1 MNLLVASI
9 FKGTEAV
16 GNGEVCVVDVRV
28 LPGREAQQGRRLD
41 HWKSGDCV
49 NTMNELA
56 KIRAKIEA
64 ILPGHRDLYYDGRWQ
79 KPLGGYA
86 DTMNPATGDTLGPA
100 AEANAADVDAA
111 AKAAHK
117 GFQAWRRTKPLERA
131 ALMKKVAG
139 VLRAN
144 AEELAMLDAA
154 NCGNPIREMLRDAV
168 VAAMQIEY
176 YAGLVTE
183 AKGETIPM
191 GEGVVNL
198 SVREPY
204 GVVGRIVAYN
214 HPIMFTAGKMGPALA
229 AGNTV
234 IMKPPYQAPLSAYRM
249 MELIDGIMPPGV
261 ISIVTAGREGSEA
274 LVAHPLVPRISLIG
288 SVPTGR
294 AIMKVGADRLKHV
307 TLELGGKNACIIYP
321 DADLNRATAGAVNG
335 MNFTWCG
342 QSCGSTSRLFVHE
355 AVHDRVVQGMLEAI
369 KAYRPGIPTQMATT
383 MGAII
388 SKAQHD
394 KIMGYIDIGKTE
406 GARLACGG
414 SVPDDPLLAQG
425 WFVEPTVFTGVNQ
438 AMRLANEEI
447 FGPVLSVIKW
457 KDEETMFAQV
467 NAVDYGLTGSIWT
480 TSLANAHR
488 AASRVESGYIWVN
501 NVSAHFLGASFGGY
515 KQSGVGREEGADELL
530 TYTQVKNINIT
541 L

>member
-1 MNLLVASI
+1 M
-9 FKGTEAV
+9 
-16 GNGEVCVVDVRV
+16 
-28 LPGREAQQGRRLD
+28 
-41 HWKSGDCV
+41 

-56 KIRAKIEA
+56 KVKAKIEPV
-64 ILPGHRDLYYDGRWQ
+64 LPRHRDLYYGGAWQ
-79 KPLGGYA
+79 KPSGGYA
-86 DTMNPATGDTLGPA
+86 DTVNPATGDSLGPV

-111 AKAAHK
+111 AKAAHH
-117 GFQAWRRTKPLERA
+117 GFQAWRRMKPLERA
-131 ALMKKVAG
+131 ALMKKIAG

-154 NCGNPIREMLRDAV
+154 NCGNPIREMLKDAT
-168 VAAMQIEY
+168 VAAMQIEF

-191 GEGVVNL
+191 GDGVVNL

-249 MELIDGIMPPGV
+249 IELIDGIMPPGV
-261 ISIVTAGREGSEA
+261 INIVTAGREGSEA

-294 AIMKVGADRLKHV
+294 AIMKAGADRLKHV
-307 TLELGGKNACIIYP
+307 SLELGGKNACIIYP
-321 DADLNRATAGAVNG
+321 DADLDKATAGAVNG

-355 AVHDRVVQGMLEAI
+355 SIYDRVVQGMLDAI
-369 KAYRPGIPTQMATT
+369 KAYKPGIPTEMQTT

-394 KIMGYIDIGKTE
+394 KITSYIDLGKKE

-414 SVPDDPLLAQG
+414 KVPDDPLLARG
-425 WFVEPTVFTGVNQ
+425 WFVEPTVFTGVDQ
-438 AMRLANEEI
+438 GMRIANEEI

-457 KDEETMFAQV
+457 KDEEKMFAQV

-488 AASRVESGYIWVN
+488 AASRVESGFIWVN
-501 NVSAHFLGASFGGY
+501 SVSAHFLGASFGGY
-515 KQSGVGREEGADELL
+515 KQSGIGREEGADELL
-530 TYTQVKNINIT
+530 SFTQAKNINIT